1 MCRTARRSRCRQKR
15 EEDLVIGIGSA
26 CAAARERERS
36 ESSGEAA
43 GVDVCSTKYGQLK
56 VINQLNETKRLRYLA
71 RHLASP

>member
-1 MCRTARRSRCRQKR
+1 
-15 EEDLVIGIGSA
+15 VIGIGSA

-43 GVDVCSTKYGQLK
+43 GVDVYSTKYGQWK
-56 VINQLNETKRLRYLA
+56 VIKASKAMKRLRYLA